1 MRLEVSQ
8 SHQRFN
14 KHLSNYLV
22 SFCAEFIN
30 NSSVQKVTLS
40 GRNQSCIKDPQLIVP
55 QFSMNHLQGQCW
67 QTICLLHLPVISYAN
82 LIKYWLITLN
92 PYQSPLWPWLK
103 WIDNWVTTS
112 AVQPLL
118 RNHGLLSLFHT
129 DSDMWRETQLQ
140 NNLTFGE
147 ICLFAFL
154 TEVGE
159 DTNFILCFQYRLV
172 LDMLS
177 LAQDK
182 TGSRKEQLALL
193 HQRCLQT

>member
-55 QFSMNHLQGQCW
+55 QFSMSHLQGQCW

-118 RNHGLLSLFHT
+118 RNHGLLSVSHWFWYVTRDTITEQFDIWGNMLVCFLNW
-129 DSDMWRETQLQ
+129 SWRRYQ
-140 NNLTFGE
+140 F
-147 ICLFAFL
+147 
-154 TEVGE
+154 
-159 DTNFILCFQYRLV
+159 YPV
-172 LDMLS
+172 LS
-177 LAQDK
+177 VQIGPRHA
-182 TGSRKEQLALL
+182 
-193 HQRCLQT
+193 